1 MGSHRLGAERS
12 QGSDRS
18 EHTHVAGCA
27 ACLRFLYI
35 LLGLESQ
42 QEKEKPGDLR
52 PEREIVI
59 REWGIT

>member
-1 MGSHRLGAERS
+1 MQRGAKGRTGVSTRMLQVVLHVLGFYTYCWAWK
-12 QGSDRS
+12 
-18 EHTHVAGCA
+18 VN
-27 ACLRFLYI
+27 
-35 LLGLESQ
+35 

>member
-1 MGSHRLGAERS
+1 MQRGAKNWTELSTLMLQVVLHVLGFYTYRWAWK
-12 QGSDRS
+12 
-18 EHTHVAGCA
+18 VN
-27 ACLRFLYI
+27 
-35 LLGLESQ
+35 